1 MSTTDTVPQAG
12 FASVLVW
19 PARVRDWL
27 DARGPLAW
35 VAAAVATI
43 IVVWPL
49 GLALAAYAIWSHRMF
64 IGTKSLAMFRPRHS
78 TSNAGSLAAERST
91 GNQAFDAH
99 QAEGFDRLEA
109 ERQAFEEFLSRRR
122 DAEDRAEFER
132 FTAEHATS

>member
-12 FASVLVW
+12 FASVFGW

-27 DARGPLAW
+27 DARGPVAW
-35 VAAAVATI
+35 VAATVATI

-64 IGTKSLAMFRPRHS
+64 TGTKSLAMFRSRHS
-78 TSNAGSLAAERST
+78 TSRAGSLAAGRST

-99 QAEGFDRLEA
+99 
-109 ERQAFEEFLSRRR
+109 
-122 DAEDRAEFER
+122 
-132 FTAEHATS
+132 